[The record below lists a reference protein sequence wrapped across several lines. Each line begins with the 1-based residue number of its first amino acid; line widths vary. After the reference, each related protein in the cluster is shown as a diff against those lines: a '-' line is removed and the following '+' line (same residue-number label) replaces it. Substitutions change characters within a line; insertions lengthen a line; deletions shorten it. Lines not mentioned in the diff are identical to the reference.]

1 VHVSLTRVTTGDQ
14 AIDNATIIGEELARW
29 LRDIEGFEG
38 ILLVSRPGTTL
49 GLTFWA
55 SREVAEANLASR
67 RRFIERMTDVAEVQI
82 EEIVDYQVMYAEFG
96 PGLAPPS

>member
-1 VHVSLTRVTTGDQ
+1 VTTGDQ